1 MGGGGAGGMI
11 CPKCGGQ
18 SVFPAMNEAPDG
30 ARDWRKCMSCGK
42 RWNPLTDDDVETIK
56 RAFDE
61 WQPGGEG
68 GGESGGEDG
77 FDAEDRRIAREHA
90 DAFDEL
96 DLMDEPV
103 ASPTDLAMT
112 DVLIKR
118 GRKKKEKEPMPKFVS
133 EEHRARWMAGQKLS
147 RQLKQEA
154 DGGGQ
159 GNAAKRK
166 PGRPKKL
173 SAPVVSVPAMREPEA
188 LPAPRPVGQRGDV
201 LSILDSAIVSAHA
214 DVQAL
219 ERVRAILSRQSA

>member
-1 MGGGGAGGMI
+1 MD

-18 SVFPAMNEAPDG
+18 SVFPAMNEAPKG
-30 ARDWRKCMSCGK
+30 VRDWRKCLSCGK
-42 RWNPLTDDDVETIK
+42 RWDPIADDDVDTIK
-56 RAFDE
+56 RAFEE
-61 WQPGGEG
+61 WQPEDGV
-68 GGESGGEDG
+68 GESGGEDS
-77 FDAEDRRIAREHA
+77 FDAEDRRLAHDHA
-90 DAFDEL
+90 DAFDDL

-103 ASPTDLAMT
+103 TSPTDLAMT
-112 DVLIKR
+112 DVLVKR

-154 DGGGQ
+154 AGVGQ

-173 SAPVVSVPAMREPEA
+173 PAPVVSVPAMRDPET

-201 LSILDSAIVSAHA
+201 LTILDGAIVSAHA